1 MASPACAWL
10 GGAAR
15 PPAGATGDYNARMTV
30 RKGAH
35 QIEAQELRNA
45 GLKATP
51 SRMRIL
57 QVLESSTRKHLSA
70 EAIYR
75 ELIQADENVG
85 YATIYRSL
93 TQFEAAGLVIRHVFS
108 NGPAV
113 YELAGD
119 EHHDH
124 MVCLETGQIIEFQN
138 QHIEDLQEQI
148 AQKHGYTL
156 EGHSLVLYV
165 RPRKK

>member
-1 MASPACAWL
+1 MASGKITTP
-10 GGAAR
+10 
-15 PPAGATGDYNARMTV
+15 
-30 RKGAH
+30 H
-35 QIEAQELRNA
+35 IEARELREA

-57 QVLESSTRKHLSA
+57 EVLEHSERKHLSA
-70 EAIYR
+70 DDIYR
-75 ELIQADENVG
+75 ELIRTKVDVG

-93 TQFEAAGLVIRHVFS
+93 TQFESAGLVIRHIFT

-124 MVCLETGQIIEFQN
+124 MVCLQTGKVIEFQN
-138 QHIEDLQEQI
+138 QRIEDLQEQI
-148 AQKHGYTL
+148 AHKHGYTL

-165 RPRKK
+165 RPRNKP

>member
-1 MASPACAWL
+1 MEASACCRDNA
-10 GGAAR
+10 
-15 PPAGATGDYNARMTV
+15 YNVCMPTKSV
-30 RKGAH
+30 PH
-35 QIEAQELRNA
+35 IEARELREA

-51 SRMRIL
+51 SRLRIL
-57 QVLESSTRKHLSA
+57 QVLENSTRKHLSA
-70 EAIYR
+70 DDIYR
-75 ELIQADENVG
+75 ELIKVGEDVG

-93 TQFEAAGLVIRHVFS
+93 TQFEAAGLVIRHVFK
-108 NGPAV
+108 NGPAL

-124 MVCLETGQIIEFQN
+124 MICLATGKIIEFQN
-138 QHIEDLQEQI
+138 QQIEDLQEQI